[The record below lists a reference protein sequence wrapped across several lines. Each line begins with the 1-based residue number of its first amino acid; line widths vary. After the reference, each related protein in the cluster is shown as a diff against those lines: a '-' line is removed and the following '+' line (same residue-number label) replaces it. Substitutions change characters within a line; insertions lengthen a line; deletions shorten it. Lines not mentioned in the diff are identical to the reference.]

1 MNNIQYYGL
10 RETKL
15 NIFLSK
21 SRQKERKLMYFVNRN
36 SAENQKLCI
45 LENRLFQKLSKI
57 YIKKHSPKS
66 RDIQMDLRNQNCHFL
81 SFLDMKTC
89 EQNPN

>member
-10 RETKL
+10 RERKS

-36 SAENQKLCI
+36 SAENQELCI
-45 LENRLFQKLSKI
+45 LENKLFQKFK
-57 YIKKHSPKS
+57 
-66 RDIQMDLRNQNCHFL
+66 
-81 SFLDMKTC
+81 
-89 EQNPN
+89 

>member
-10 RETKL
+10 RQTKL

-45 LENRLFQKLSKI
+45 LENKLFQKLSKI
-57 YIKKHSPKS
+57 
-66 RDIQMDLRNQNCHFL
+66 
-81 SFLDMKTC
+81 
-89 EQNPN
+89 